1 MWTKRSAYTGIPEGK
16 IQLGRLGRS
25 RKTILKWMLKKRD
38 GMEWTSIIW
47 LRIRTG
53 EKTITSRELFEKERN
68 S

>member
-1 MWTKRSAYTGIPEGK
+1 MWTKRSAYTRIPEGK
-16 IQLGRLGRS
+16 IQLGRLGRK

-38 GMEWTSIIW
+38 GIEWTSIIW

-53 EKTITSRELFEKERN
+53 EKTRELFEKERN